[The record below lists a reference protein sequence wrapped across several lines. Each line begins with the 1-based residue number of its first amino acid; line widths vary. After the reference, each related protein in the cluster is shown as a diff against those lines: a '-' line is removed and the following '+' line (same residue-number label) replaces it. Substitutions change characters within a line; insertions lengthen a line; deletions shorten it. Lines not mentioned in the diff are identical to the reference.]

1 MDGGHE
7 TLLNT
12 EGVVDNLG
20 EGSEAV
26 GGAGSVRND
35 LHRGLVFIFVDTD
48 DEHRSISGRS
58 GDDNMLSTTLS
69 MINERVFRYSVSY
82 PSSERKPCQWW

>member
-12 EGVVDNLG
+12 KGVVDNLG
-20 EGSEAV
+20 EGSKAV
-26 GGAGSVRND
+26 GGAGGVRND
-35 LHRGLVFIFVDTD
+35 LHGGLVFIFVDTD

-58 GDDNMLSTTLS
+58 RDDNMLGTT
-69 MINERVFRYSVSY
+69 
-82 PSSERKPCQWW
+82 